1 MQKESFID
9 ENKSRLESEISRL
22 NQEKEEIKQKQELT
36 AGDVKSKQA
45 EIEDVNI
52 LIKNA
57 AKKISEC
64 SLEITKLKTQRDAMN
79 SSHKVFFEKREKLNE
94 HITDLDKE
102 VYRLNSGKEK
112 LEESSD
118 SITDYMWSEYE
129 LTYSYALELKNPE
142 FDNLSSLKKE
152 IHSLLIWLLQM

>member
-52 LIKNA
+52 LIKIQQKRFQNA
-57 AKKISEC
+57 V
-64 SLEITKLKTQRDAMN
+64 LKL
-79 SSHKVFFEKREKLNE
+79 
-94 HITDLDKE
+94 
-102 VYRLNSGKEK
+102 
-112 LEESSD
+112 
-118 SITDYMWSEYE
+118 
-129 LTYSYALELKNPE
+129 P
-142 FDNLSSLKKE
+142 SLK
-152 IHSLLIWLLQM
+152 HSVKQ

>member
-57 AKKISEC
+57 AKRFQNAV
-64 SLEITKLKTQRDAMN
+64 LEITKLKTQRDAMN
-79 SSHKVFFEKREKLNE
+79 SSHKVFFENVKSL
-94 HITDLDKE
+94 IT
-102 VYRLNSGKEK
+102 N
-112 LEESSD
+112 
-118 SITDYMWSEYE
+118 I
-129 LTYSYALELKNPE
+129 
-142 FDNLSSLKKE
+142 
-152 IHSLLIWLLQM
+152 

>member
-52 LIKNA
+52 LIKMQQKRFQNA
-57 AKKISEC
+57 V
-64 SLEITKLKTQRDAMN
+64 LKL
-79 SSHKVFFEKREKLNE
+79 
-94 HITDLDKE
+94 
-102 VYRLNSGKEK
+102 
-112 LEESSD
+112 
-118 SITDYMWSEYE
+118 
-129 LTYSYALELKNPE
+129 P
-142 FDNLSSLKKE
+142 SLK
-152 IHSLLIWLLQM
+152 HSVTQ

>member
-102 VYRLNSGKEK
+102 VYRLNSVE
-112 LEESSD
+112 
-118 SITDYMWSEYE
+118 
-129 LTYSYALELKNPE
+129 
-142 FDNLSSLKKE
+142 
-152 IHSLLIWLLQM
+152 